1 MVRSLCLHQFNE
13 TFMQQ
18 EADEFKLLVTNIVL
32 RKCTLL
38 RNLKT

>member
-18 EADEFKLLVTNIVL
+18 EADEFKLLVTIY
-32 RKCTLL
+32 CT
-38 RNLKT
+38 